1 MIRTINEYK
10 IYVVENNFKLFNT
23 LDTINEAS
31 WDDNVYIPR
40 IEQEIKDD
48 LEHLVGIEGLKAAGT
63 IINDKVK
70 KYINDALDKINKLSD
85 NKKLLLFKVLMSSF
99 FALCTLPQMVSTIHS
114 WATKNNVPTEIVQQY
129 DNEVNAIYK
138 NNKTTDIKQTG
149 RVDFNKINN
158 PTEYSDALVDFIK
171 AEEGCELTAYNI
183 GDGKITVGFG
193 HAEDIGTGMKDGTV
207 ITQQQADD
215 FLIQDLKEAQD
226 GLDNILSEWK
236 SEGINIKITQGQY
249 DAMISMIFNSGIGHF
264 RESNFIQELKN
275 NNIDK
280 AQEEINNLNNEDF
293 YAKYPGVKTRRALE
307 TAIFAS
313 NAHDVV
319 NELV

>member
-48 LEHLVGIEGLKAAGT
+48 LEQLVGLDGLKAVGN
-63 IINDKVK
+63 IVNDKVK

-99 FALCTLPQMVSTIHS
+99 FAFCTLPQMISTIHT
-114 WATKNNVPTEIVQQY
+114 WATKNNVPTEIVQQF
-129 DNEVNAIYK
+129 DTEINSIYK
-138 NNKTTDIKQTG
+138 NNNTTNTSNVETT
-149 RVDFNKINN
+149 VDKYNA

-183 GDGKITVGFG
+183 GDGKITVGYG

-226 GLDNILSEWK
+226 GLDNIFNEWK
-236 SEGINIKITQGQY
+236 SEGIKIKITQGQY

-275 NNIDK
+275 NNMDK

-313 NAHDVV
+313 NAYDVV
-319 NELV
+319 NQLA